1 MTYVLPRA
9 VIVLLAW
16 GASYFVLTALSKHVP
31 AAVVY
36 FTGIA
41 WSLAGIAGFGY
52 LYKLRQ
58 ELIAEQPRALSA
70 RRKPSQSAKAP

>member
-1 MTYVLPRA
+1 MSYILPRA
-9 VIVLLAW
+9 LIVLLAW
-16 GASYFVLTALSKHVP
+16 GASYFILTALSTHVP

-52 LYKLRQ
+52 LYRLRQ
-58 ELIAEQPRALSA
+58 HVALEQKRAVSAPHRPR
-70 RRKPSQSAKAP
+70 